1 MHRAASFGEKCRK
14 NKFHR
19 LIFQQNG
26 ENMKSFALTDKG
38 AVRSDNQDSFI
49 IEKVVSKDSTI
60 FALCDGMGGAKA
72 GGLASQI
79 SNNAFVS
86 YIYAKLTS
94 RINKPLDFKKILT
107 EACIEANGVS
117 FEYSKF
123 DEAYNG
129 MGTTIVG
136 GVIKGNGNGYI
147 INVGDSRAYHISRR
161 NDSITQITK
170 DHSLVEELLEFGAI
184 TREQAKVH
192 PQRNVITRAL
202 GSEEKV
208 EPDYFEINLQNG
220 DFLLLCSDGLS
231 NIVSDLEML
240 EYAKEYPDPE
250 LLCQSLMRKA
260 LNRGAKDNVT
270 VLAVM
275 K

>member
-1 MHRAASFGEKCRK
+1 MLPAGSSEEKCRK
-14 NKFHR
+14 NDFQWLKK
-19 LIFQQNG
+19 QQNG

-38 AVRSDNQDSFI
+38 VVRSDNQDSFI
-49 IEKVVSKDSTI
+49 IEKLVSKDATI
-60 FALCDGMGGAKA
+60 IALCDGMGGAKA

-86 YIYAKLTS
+86 YIYGKLTS
-94 RINKPLDFKKILT
+94 RLNKPLDYKKILT
-107 EACIEANGVS
+107 DACIEANGVS
-117 FEYSKF
+117 YEYSKF

-147 INVGDSRAYHISRR
+147 INVGDSRAYHISKR
-161 NDSITQITK
+161 NDSITQITR

-202 GSEEKV
+202 GSDEEV
-208 EPDYFEINLQNG
+208 EPDYFEVNLQHG
-220 DFLLLCSDGLS
+220 DFLILCSDGLS

-240 EYAKEYPDPE
+240 EYSKEYPDPE

-260 LNRGAKDNVT
+260 LNRGARDNVT